1 MYWHAFSTICCLRTR
16 QYRPTVFSQTWCS
29 YSIYNNK
36 ATLKHMT
43 GQYIVFFGLPG
54 LAMHG
59 IVCLRNFSRT

>member
-1 MYWHAFSTICCLRTR
+1 MKWHVFSTICGLRTR
-16 QYRPTVFSQTWCS
+16 QYRRTVFSQTWRS

-43 GQYIVFFGLPG
+43 CQYIVFFGLPG

-59 IVCLRNFSRT
+59 IVCLLNFSRT